1 MARFFSG
8 GFPFFGGGGG
18 DDFEGN
24 FIHIT
29 NLTPCKFEYP
39 ITLIIINVSQE

>member
-18 DDFEGN
+18 GGDDFEGN
-24 FIHIT
+24 SFS
-29 NLTPCKFEYP
+29 LFSKF
-39 ITLIIINVSQE
+39 NFF